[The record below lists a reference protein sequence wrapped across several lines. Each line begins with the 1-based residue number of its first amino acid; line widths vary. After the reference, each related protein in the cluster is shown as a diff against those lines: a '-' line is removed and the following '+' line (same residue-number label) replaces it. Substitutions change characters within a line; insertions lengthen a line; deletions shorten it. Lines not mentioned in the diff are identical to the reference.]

1 MLGRYTTGPG
11 ARREYTIATG
21 ERQCQNVMLS
31 PSALLRVNSAKH
43 LYAEGET
50 LLCLVERPLRSAPG
64 VLREGETAFRVT
76 TFHPRNTSRNAA
88 TTFSMSFG
96 VIQ

>member
-31 PSALLRVNSAKH
+31 AAKH

-50 LLCLVERPLRSAPG
+50 LRFPVER
-64 VLREGETAFRVT
+64 GETAFRVT

>member
-1 MLGRYTTGPG
+1 
-11 ARREYTIATG
+11 
-21 ERQCQNVMLS
+21 MLS

-43 LYAEGET
+43 LCAVGET
-50 LLCLVERPLRSAPG
+50 LRFPVER
-64 VLREGETAFRVT
+64 GETALRVT